1 MADYSDIAPYLRG
14 AVELEAAPGGL
25 VRPRRFLPKQVDV
38 LRKCGRARRGMA
50 TAGVALDFMTDGSRV
65 AFDCLVLDH
74 LQPQHPLYREVME
87 HEGAL
92 GRADEGV
99 VDGIDVV
106 VSAAPAPAAQSASVA
121 AATSGSANTTTTPSA
136 PSPDSLGP
144 MPVPVE
150 TRSYT
155 LPVDDGRIECA
166 FPNPD
171 HARVEVKVWLPDI
184 MSVAVGYLETDGSL
198 EPAPARPYLLA
209 LGDSITQGFVVGSP
223 SLAYPAQAAGALGL
237 DLLNQGIAGHVFD
250 LATLRGLTALRDTP
264 PVAISVAYGTNDW
277 SRTTSAAQLR
287 RDAERYLDKL
297 VWTFPDVP
305 IYLLSPLWRV
315 DEDTASASGKPL
327 MWMGE
332 MLREVCAAHG
342 QVRFIDGY
350 PILPRNSL
358 MLADG
363 RLHPGPVAASL
374 VADELVLAMAADA
387 IGG

>member
-50 TAGVALDFMTDGSRV
+50 TAGVVLDFITDGSRV

-74 LQPQHPLYREVME
+74 LRPQHPLYREVME

-106 VSAAPAPAAQSASVA
+106 VSAAPAPAAPVASVA
-121 AATSGSANTTTTPSA
+121 SDS
-136 PSPDSLGP
+136 DSLGP
-144 MPVPVE
+144 TPVPVE

-184 MSVAVGYLETDGSL
+184 MSVAVGHLETDGSL

-223 SLAYPAQAAGALGL
+223 SLAYPAQAAGALRL
-237 DLLNQGIAGHVFD
+237 DLLNQSIAGHVFD
-250 LATLRGLTALRDTP
+250 LATLRGLTALRDAP

-277 SRTTSAAQLR
+277 SRTTSAVQLR

-327 MWMGE
+327 TWMGE
-332 MLREVCAAHG
+332 MLREVCAAHD